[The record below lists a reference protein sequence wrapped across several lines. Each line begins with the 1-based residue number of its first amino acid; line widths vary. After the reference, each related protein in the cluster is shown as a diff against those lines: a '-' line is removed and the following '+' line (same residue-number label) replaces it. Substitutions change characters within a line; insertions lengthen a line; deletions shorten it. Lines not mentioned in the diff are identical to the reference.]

1 MKHVVLFRF
10 VVRQLGERE
19 EENVARFFRSLNFDK
34 RINGGKRHAH
44 VRRMKD
50 AALAGAEDWVDLV
63 DVVNG
68 AAVNATGSRF
78 LQSDA

>member
-1 MKHVVLFRF
+1 
-10 VVRQLGERE
+10 
-19 EENVARFFRSLNFDK
+19 
-34 RINGGKRHAH
+34 
-44 VRRMKD
+44 MKD